1 MKSRVLWFL
10 IVAFAA
16 VLWIACSGDDDPMAP
31 PAGPTTVPDS
41 VSFKDHVQPIFSA
54 RCAVSGCHVAPNPR
68 AGLIL
73 TKGVAYANIV
83 NVPAQN
89 FTGTRVTPFDPDNSI
104 LWLLLENNQMPA
116 KGGALTSVQKQT
128 IKKWIVQGALDN

>member
-1 MKSRVLWFL
+1 MLWFL
-10 IVAFAA
+10 IVALAA

-41 VSFKDHVQPIFSA
+41 VSFKNHIQPIFSA

-83 NVPAQN
+83 NVPAVA
-89 FTGTRVTPFDPDNSI
+89 FTGIRVTPFDPDNSI
-104 LWLLLENNQMPA
+104 LWLLVENGRMPA
-116 KGGALTSVQKQT
+116 RGSQLTSVQKQT

>member
-10 IVAFAA
+10 IVALAA

-41 VSFKDHVQPIFSA
+41 VSFKNHIQPIFSA

-68 AGLIL
+68 AGSVLVL
-73 TKGVAYANIV
+73 
-83 NVPAQN
+83 
-89 FTGTRVTPFDPDNSI
+89 DPDRVEEVP
-104 LWLLLENNQMPA
+104 LTLLAAVRSLR
-116 KGGALTSVQKQT
+116 ALGRGIGS
-128 IKKWIVQGALDN
+128 ALKAPRAS